1 MFCSSVKVNDSQ
13 VEENVAQTVAG
24 ITGWGGMLVEEGE
37 DREQTK
43 HMWALAWQDSTTL
56 ESYHNH
62 FILCFHDRHDCPN
75 DFALRL
81 LEVKQGLSFF
91 L

>member
-43 HMWALAWQDSTTL
+43 HMWALA
-56 ESYHNH
+56 
-62 FILCFHDRHDCPN
+62 
-75 DFALRL
+75 
-81 LEVKQGLSFF
+81 
-91 L
+91 